1 MPSPPS
7 PFYGSDYV
15 VINSGATFAIG
26 ADPVIVGGGYTTY
39 VQYYK
44 LGYGVTGSF
53 TPVSSTNPFPVTVST
68 GLTATIS
75 GFCGPISIQGVI
87 GGQSVPVSGSVTVS
101 GLTSA
106 PVYVQT
112 ASSCYVEV
120 TGGIPLKQTRDSVSI
135 YGPSGSTWAFV
146 NLVNSSGSAIGISSN
161 PLYTYI
167 SGATFTVSINPT
179 VGVTN
184 DAAGN
189 GLIVQGMSGGRSL
202 ATTVGNTVYIYDTNL
217 LNGMTNIN
225 TSINSLGTTLS
236 AIYNALAVFG
246 LVRPTSSYAGI
257 STITTSPVQIGGAS
271 GFTCAGGINFK
282 SLGTNTDIIYLG
294 SSSVGSSYGYQ
305 LEPGENIFFNVGNI
319 NIIYAMAKSGSQS
332 LSYFAS

>member
-1 MPSPPS
+1 MYPD
-7 PFYGSDYV
+7 YGSDYV

-26 ADPVIVGGGYTTY
+26 ADPVRASSGLTTY
-39 VQYYK
+39 IQYYK
-44 LGYGVTGSF
+44 VGFGATGAFGPVTSGNPL
-53 TPVSSTNPFPVTVST
+53 PVSFAG

-75 GFCGPISIQGVI
+75 GFTGVFTVQGMV
-87 GGQSVPVSGSVTVS
+87 GGQAVPVSGTVSVTGIS
-101 GLTSA
+101 AA
-106 PVYVQT
+106 PVFVQT
-112 ASSCYVEV
+112 PANCYVEV
-120 TGGIPLKQTRDSVSI
+120 TGGIPLTKTRDSVSM

-146 NLVNSSGSAIGISSN
+146 NLVNSSGSAVGISSN

-189 GLIVQGMSGGRSL
+189 GLRIQGMSGGTSVP
-202 ATTVGNTVYIYDTNL
+202 TTVGNTVYIYDTNI
-217 LNGMTNIN
+217 LNGMTNI
-225 TSINSLGTTLS
+225 SADIDALGVTLQ
-236 AIYNALAVFG
+236 AIYTALSVFG
-246 LVRPTSSYAGI
+246 LVRPTSSYSGL
-257 STITTSPVQIGGAS
+257 SSITTSPSQIGGAS

-294 SSSVGSSYGYQ
+294 SSTIGASYGYQ

-319 NIIYAMAKSGSQS
+319 NIVYAMARSGTQT